1 LSISVILIS
10 AFFVMC
16 TNFERNLP
24 TVNLSLLLA
33 SLFTLLGATLHSE
46 PDCVVDSNVGRVE
59 TTPEAVHARLRVF
72 GGKEVEIRWQIPDA
86 SFVDGKP
93 IALQVHRVT
102 SARRISIAAD
112 ELKPG
117 HLTWKWEVPV
127 PKGNAR
133 YDISLATAKP
143 LILHIEACDKMV
155 YQDSL
160 KMLASAK
167 ISAEGVTSVEKS
179 ALTDLGI
186 NLASQ
191 PSRATSEALL
201 TITREHE
208 GKSFTRSLSF
218 SEEENTVVWSP
229 GTASGDW
236 RVRIPRSWIS
246 AASLASDDGRIRLI
260 NLLCDSPN
268 QP

>member
-1 LSISVILIS
+1 
-10 AFFVMC
+10 MC

-24 TVNLSLLLA
+24 AVNPSLLLA

-59 TTPEAVHARLRVF
+59 TTPEVVHARLKVF
-72 GGKEVEIRWQIPDA
+72 GGKVVEIRWQIPDA
-86 SFVDGKP
+86 SFIDGKP
-93 IALQVHRVT
+93 VALEIHRVT
-102 SARRISIAAD
+102 SARRVPMATD

-127 PKGNAR
+127 TKGNAK
-133 YDISLATAKP
+133 YDISLATVKP
-143 LILHIEACDKMV
+143 LVLHIEASDKMV
-155 YQDSL
+155 YQNSL

-167 ISAEGVTSVEKS
+167 ISAEGITSVEKS
-179 ALTDLGI
+179 ALFDLGI
-186 NLASQ
+186 KLVSQ
-191 PSRATSEALL
+191 PSRAKTEALL
-201 TITREHE
+201 SITREQE
-208 GKSFTRSLSF
+208 GKLFTRSLSF

-246 AASLASDDGRIRLI
+246 AASLASDEGRIRLI
-260 NLLCDSPN
+260 NLICDSPN

>member
-1 LSISVILIS
+1 
-10 AFFVMC
+10 MC

-127 PKGNAR
+127 PKWPPFIFWSRQSERNGR
-133 YDISLATAKP
+133 
-143 LILHIEACDKMV
+143 
-155 YQDSL
+155 
-160 KMLASAK
+160 K
-167 ISAEGVTSVEKS
+167 IRS
-179 ALTDLGI
+179 
-186 NLASQ
+186 
-191 PSRATSEALL
+191 SRGL
-201 TITREHE
+201 
-208 GKSFTRSLSF
+208 
-218 SEEENTVVWSP
+218 WQ
-229 GTASGDW
+229 
-236 RVRIPRSWIS
+236 
-246 AASLASDDGRIRLI
+246 AAF
-260 NLLCDSPN
+260 
-268 QP
+268 